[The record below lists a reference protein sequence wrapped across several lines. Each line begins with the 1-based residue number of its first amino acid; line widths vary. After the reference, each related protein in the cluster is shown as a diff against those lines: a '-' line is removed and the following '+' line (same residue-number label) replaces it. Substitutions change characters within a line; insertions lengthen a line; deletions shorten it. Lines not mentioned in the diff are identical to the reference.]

1 MYGNGAAHQ
10 MYRMISRQVS
20 VNQDSVRFDWA
31 KRPIRAFFIFLVH
44 LIDTIYGPIKV
55 SKTQIFK

>member
-1 MYGNGAAHQ
+1 MYGNGAVHQ

-20 VNQDSVRFDWA
+20 VKKDSVRFDWA
-31 KRPIRAFFIFLVH
+31 KRPIRAVFIFLVH
-44 LIDTIYGPIKV
+44 LIDTVYGPIKV

>member
-1 MYGNGAAHQ
+1 MYGNGAVHQ

-20 VNQDSVRFDWA
+20 VKQDSVRFDWA

-44 LIDTIYGPIKV
+44 VINTIYGPIKV

>member
-1 MYGNGAAHQ
+1 MYGNGAVHQ

-44 LIDTIYGPIKV
+44 VIDTIYGPIKV

>member
-1 MYGNGAAHQ
+1 MYGNGAVHQ

-20 VNQDSVRFDWA
+20 VKQDSVRFDWA

-44 LIDTIYGPIKV
+44 LIDTIYVPIKV
-55 SKTQIFK
+55 SKT